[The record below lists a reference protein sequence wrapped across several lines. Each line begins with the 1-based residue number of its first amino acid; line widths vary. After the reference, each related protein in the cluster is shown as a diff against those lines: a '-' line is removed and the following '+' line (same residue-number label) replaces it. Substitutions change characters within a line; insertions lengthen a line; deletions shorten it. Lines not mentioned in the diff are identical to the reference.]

1 MSTLV
6 VYRMRERADPVML
19 CREGYTV
26 DGVDMKTHLKTVA
39 YKDQIPSF
47 MSTLGSIG
55 KEQGWTIE
63 DIKGRFSNPLL
74 DSVLF

>member
-1 MSTLV
+1 MLTLV
-6 VYRMRERADPVML
+6 AYRLREQADQVML

-26 DGVDMKTHLKTVA
+26 NGVDMKTHLKTVA
-39 YKDQIPSF
+39 YKDQIPRF
-47 MSTLGSIG
+47 MLTLGSIG
-55 KEQGWTIE
+55 KEQGWTVE